1 MVDWSLQHRGVL
13 TTHTTHRH
21 TQPGKPD
28 SCLLL
33 AEAAGED
40 VRRAAGK
47 AGSRE
52 VRVQVGSGAL
62 SSTPPARGRKEG
74 EGWRGGAGEE
84 HREGCGRAK
93 ERPWAVSARISP
105 HSRLTRSRLQG
116 RVYTNMTDVPVPSQ
130 TASAGARSVASPPP
144 PYESLVS
151 LVSLVSAS
159 SCCTHGTEVQGGSRA
174 EGLHGAS
181 SQAQA
186 AFGAKPWVYLPSFQ
200 FGSCVSPGR
209 LLHLSELP
217 GVYLT

>member
-1 MVDWSLQHRGVL
+1 MVDWSLQHQGVL

-33 AEAAGED
+33 AEAARED

-52 VRVQVGSGAL
+52 VHSQVGSGAL
-62 SSTPPARGRKEG
+62 SSTPPARGRMEG
-74 EGWRGGAGEE
+74 EGWRGGAGED

-105 HSRLTRSRLQG
+105 HPRLTRSHLQG
-116 RVYTNMTDVPVPSQ
+116 RVYTNMTGVPVPSQ

-151 LVSLVSAS
+151 LVLPHL
-159 SCCTHGTEVQGGSRA
+159 CLQL
-174 EGLHGAS
+174 LHARDRGA
-181 SQAQA
+181 
-186 AFGAKPWVYLPSFQ
+186 
-200 FGSCVSPGR
+200 GR
-209 LLHLSELP
+209 LLQRGSMALVLWHRQPLGPNPGCTLHLSSSGAVCPRAGCFTSLSF
-217 GVYLT
+217 LACI